1 MHVCLAF
8 ALLLLCWQTLASAG
22 RSPIW
27 PQPSNIHLGEQVLWV
42 DRAMTATFYCGG
54 KNAEA
59 LFSVPSPG
67 TIPHYYDLL
76 KQTVV
81 SGSTMLRKRLPA
93 RTESSEDPQSKGQI
107 PEQDILRQAVRQT
120 LADIHSSSFVP
131 WSFHKRHS
139 KFEPE
144 ANSTHAR
151 LASLTIKHKI
161 CPVRLVDPMTFHG
174 GREAY
179 SLTLRD
185 GSALIESSSS
195 VGTLRALG
203 QSRHYQVWMMCGS
216 VHNR

>member
-120 LADIHSSSFVP
+120 LADIHSSSLCLGV
-131 WSFHKRHS
+131 SIRGTR
-139 KFEPE
+139 
-144 ANSTHAR
+144 NS
-151 LASLTIKHKI
+151 SLKPI
-161 CPVRLVDPMTFHG
+161 L
-174 GREAY
+174 
-179 SLTLRD
+179 LTLGWHLSR
-185 GSALIESSSS
+185 LNTRS
-195 VGTLRALG
+195 V
-203 QSRHYQVWMMCGS
+203 QSG
-216 VHNR
+216 